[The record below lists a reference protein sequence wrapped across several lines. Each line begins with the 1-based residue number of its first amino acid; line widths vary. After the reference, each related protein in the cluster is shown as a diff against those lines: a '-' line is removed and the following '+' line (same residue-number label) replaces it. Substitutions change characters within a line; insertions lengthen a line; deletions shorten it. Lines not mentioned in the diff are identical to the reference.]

1 MASILGDK
9 MAKWSNLG
17 TISDACVAR
26 RHLLATASIAVLLIA
41 NTAHAQTQTS
51 APPDTASPSADIRE
65 IEAANTAS
73 NAPVNA
79 EDQIRA
85 TADSG
90 SEDAREDIVVTGSL
104 IARPDYKAN
113 SPIVSVTKEAL
124 EGTGQITVERALSQ
138 LPQFTGGFG
147 QNNSGSTGTGLNGGQ
162 SYATL
167 RGLGSKRTLLLMDGK
182 RLQPSNPDGSVD
194 LNTIPEA
201 LIGNIE
207 VITGGAST
215 TYGSDATAGV
225 VNFRLRRDFTGLTLN
240 GQYGLTNYGDGA
252 TYRLTSTFGGNF
264 ANDRGRA
271 VISLDYSKRDRAKR
285 RERPWFSDRTPQTG
299 NAASYHGS
307 AVFTGNEP
315 TLASVNSVLASY
327 GVRPLV
333 VSNGSLR
340 YSGGAQIGFNTDG
353 TLFTA
358 NGVPALNFR
367 EPQTDDAYLVDS
379 GNTIYGPSQQMKFGF
394 TGGDL
399 QTDMER
405 YQFFGRANYEISDDI
420 DAFGQFNYTTY
431 DQSSIVNTTL
441 SNNVYLQSIPV
452 TNPFLPADLRRILA
466 TRSNPTADFQFHKAF
481 NAIGNRGQGFSYDVW
496 QVMGGLSG
504 KVGVGDLTW
513 EIYGSTSSSK
523 FDNTQT
529 GGLSLRRVNQLTY
542 SRTGGTDICQG
553 GLNLFGNLPI
563 SASCAEYIKR
573 DTLNTT
579 EMRQDVV
586 QGTVQGS
593 LFDLPAGKVRFA
605 IGESW
610 RKNSFKYKSDD
621 ALDQPDG
628 TSDIIGFSVLRS
640 SAGAVDVGEIFG
652 ELLVPLL
659 QDIPAIKQLNLD
671 LGYRFSNYSS
681 IGSAHTY
688 KADVDWEVMTS
699 LRLRG
704 GYNRSIRA
712 PSVGE
717 LFAPIS
723 TGSISIGNPGAN
735 VVSGDPCDVR
745 SSFRAGPNSAQ
756 VRALCLSQG
765 IAESTY
771 SGFIGTQQIF
781 PLTGGN
787 PDLEEE
793 TADTWSV
800 GAVID
805 SPFTDPMF
813 SRMQL
818 SVDYYKINVTDAIG
832 VLSVVQSVQNCF
844 NVGGT
849 NPTYDRN
856 NYYCTLLAR
865 SPQGPLEPP
874 TTQPL
879 LNLGSFGVSGVDV
892 QFDWRM
898 PLSGVGMSDGA
909 GNVNLRT
916 VVSYLDSFDIQALP
930 TSSTINYAGTIGA
943 SVETNAGITHPKWK
957 SNTSLTW
964 SNEGASFGITWRFID
979 KMKFFTA
986 VTAPATAP
994 PGISAYHAFDLS
1006 ASYVL
1011 PYDIG
1016 FRAGVTNVF
1025 NKAPPSYGSTPETYD
1040 ASTYDTV
1047 GRYFFT
1053 SLTKKF

>member
-1 MASILGDK
+1 MARLDLSEVT
-9 MAKWSNLG
+9 APFA
-17 TISDACVAR
+17 TR
-26 RHLLATASIAVLLIA
+26 RRLLATASTAVMLIA
-41 NTAHAQTQTS
+41 ASAAHAQTQTS
-51 APPDTASPSADIRE
+51 APPDTASPSADQRA
-65 IEAANTAS
+65 IEAANPAS
-73 NAPVNA
+73 NAPVSA
-79 EDQIRA
+79 EDLIREEAA
-85 TADSG
+85 TEPEG
-90 SEDAREDIVVTGSL
+90 PGQDIVVTGSL

-147 QNNSGSTGTGLNGGQ
+147 QNNTGSTGTGLNGGQ

-201 LIGNIE
+201 LIGNVE

-240 GQYGLTNYGDGA
+240 GQYGTTTYGDGD
-252 TYRLTSTFGGNF
+252 TYRLTGTFGGNF
-264 ANDRGRA
+264 DDGRGRA
-271 VISLDYSKRDRAKR
+271 VLSVDYSKRDRAKR

-315 TLASVNSVLASY
+315 TLASVNGVLAGY
-327 GVRPLV
+327 GVGPLV
-333 VSNGSLR
+333 ASNGSLR

-367 EPQTDDAYLVDS
+367 EPETDDAYLVDS
-379 GNTIYGPSQQMKFGF
+379 GNTIYGPSKQMKFGF

-405 YQFFGRANYEISDDI
+405 YQFFGRADYEISDNV
-420 DAFGQFNYTTY
+420 DAFGQFSYTTY

-441 SNNVYLQSIPV
+441 SNNVYLQSIPYN
-452 TNPFLPADLRRILA
+452 NPFIPADLRTILA
-466 TRSNPTADFQFHKAF
+466 SRVRPTADFQFHKAF

-504 KVGVGDLTW
+504 KVGLGDLTW
-513 EIYGSTSSSK
+513 EIYGSTSRSK
-523 FDNTQT
+523 FYNTQT
-529 GGLSLRRVNQLTY
+529 GGLSVRRVNQLTY
-542 SRTGGTDICQG
+542 SPTGGTDICEG
-553 GLNLFGNLPI
+553 GLNLFGNRPI
-563 SASCAEYIKR
+563 SDDCAEYIKR

-579 EMRQDVV
+579 EMMQHVV
-586 QGTVQGS
+586 QATVQGG
-593 LFDLPAGKVRFA
+593 LFELPAGEVRFA
-605 IGESW
+605 VGESW
-610 RKNSFKYKSDD
+610 RKNTFDYKSDD

-640 SAGAVDVGEIFG
+640 SSGSVDVGEIFG
-652 ELLVPLL
+652 ELFVPVLH
-659 QDIPAIKQLNLD
+659 DIPAIKQLNLD

-681 IGSAHTY
+681 IGAAHTY
-688 KADVDWEVMTS
+688 KADVDWEVIES
-699 LRLRG
+699 VRLRG

-717 LFAPIS
+717 LYAPVS

-745 SSFRAGPNSAQ
+745 SSFRAGPNAAQ

-765 IAESTY
+765 MAESTY
-771 SGFIGTQQIF
+771 AGFIGTQQIF

-805 SPFTDPMF
+805 SPFSNPMF

-818 SVDYYKINVTDAIG
+818 SVDYYKIDVTDAIG

-849 NPTYDRN
+849 NPTYDPN

-874 TTQPL
+874 TNQPL

-898 PLSGVGMSDGA
+898 PMDGFGLGEGA
-909 GNVNLRT
+909 GDLNFRT
-916 VVSYLDSFDIQALP
+916 VVSYLDSFNIQSLP
-930 TSSTINYAGTIGA
+930 TSDTINYVGTIGA
-943 SVETNAGITHPKWK
+943 SVETNAGITHPRWK
-957 SNTSLTW
+957 ANTSLVW
-964 SNEGASFGITWRFID
+964 SKEGASFGITWRFID
-979 KMKFFTA
+979 KMKYFTA
-986 VTAPATAP
+986 VTAPTTAP
-994 PGISAYHAFDLS
+994 PGIDAYNVFDLN

-1016 FRAGVTNVF
+1016 FRIGVTNVF
-1025 NKAPPSYGSTPETYD
+1025 NAAPPSYGSTPETYD
-1040 ASTYDTV
+1040 GSTYDTV

-1053 SLTKKF
+1053 SLSKKF